1 MCGPVASSAVF
12 VKDPGEDCALW
23 KQLAAATPFSL
34 EREEKGDRYVPTAHQ
49 AITKISLFQESSAF
63 FIKKNADVLFFL
75 RSITDLCGKFR
86 SLKLELTSATDLLI
100 YFCRI
105 CKKRDS
111 QNIIRERDLVMY
123 LK

>member
-34 EREEKGDRYVPTAHQ
+34 EREEKGGRYVPTAPQ

-63 FIKKNADVLFFL
+63 FIKKMLTCSSFFA
-75 RSITDLCGKFR
+75 RSQICVESSDL
-86 SLKLELTSATDLLI
+86 SSW
-100 YFCRI
+100 
-105 CKKRDS
+105 
-111 QNIIRERDLVMY
+111 N
-123 LK
+123 